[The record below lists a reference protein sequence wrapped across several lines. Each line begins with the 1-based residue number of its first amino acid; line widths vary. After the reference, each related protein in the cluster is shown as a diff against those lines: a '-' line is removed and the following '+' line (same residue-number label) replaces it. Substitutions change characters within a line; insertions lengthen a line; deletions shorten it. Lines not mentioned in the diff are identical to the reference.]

1 MRHLLGVPRYLW
13 RQAAADAWSAVRA
26 AFSGNRPARFAAAVR
41 VLWFGGYLRESWFG
55 ARHQRPAA
63 RTIESEHARAPTA

>member
-13 RQAAADAWSAVRA
+13 RQAAADTWSALA
-26 AFSGNRPARFAAAVR
+26 AALNGNRAARFAASVR

-55 ARHQRPAA
+55 AP
-63 RTIESEHARAPTA
+63 